1 MVKVFELKNI
11 IRNRLEESGVY
22 NSAFETQEI
31 LCHLLSCK
39 KEKLIGILNTEISH
53 EVYEKGLEILEKR
66 EKGYPLQY
74 IIGRWDFMGLSLN
87 IFEGVL
93 IFRPDTECICEKAIE
108 FLKERKNPK
117 ILDLCAGSG
126 CIGISLLHY
135 VSGSCCDFVDLFEK
149 PVECIK
155 SNLKLH
161 NLEDRSEVFRKDI
174 LSGLSFLSRKYSLI
188 ISNPPYIEKGDTRLE
203 ENVLK
208 YEPKTAL
215 FAENKGLEFY
225 ESICENSYDF
235 LEEDGKLIFEIGQ
248 GQQNEVIKI
257 AGKKGFEFLEFI
269 YDIQG
274 IIRGLVFTRGNKI

>member
-11 IRNRLEESGVY
+11 IRKRLEESGVF

-31 LCHLLSCK
+31 LCHLLSCE
-39 KEKLIGILNTEISH
+39 KEKLIGFYDREISH
-53 EVYEKGLEILEKR
+53 EVYEKGIEILEKR

-74 IIGRWDFMGLSLN
+74 IVGRWDFMGLSLN

-93 IFRPDTECICEKAIE
+93 IFRSDTECICEKAIE
-108 FLKERKNPK
+108 FLKETKNPK

-135 VSGSCCDFVDLFEK
+135 LSDSVCDFVDLFEK
-149 PVECIK
+149 PIKCIK

-161 NLEDRSEVFRKDI
+161 NFENRGRIFQKDV
-174 LSGLSFLSRKYSLI
+174 LSGLNFLDQKYDII
-188 ISNPPYIEKGDTRLE
+188 ISNPPYIEKGDARLE

-215 FAENKGLEFY
+215 FAENKGLAFY
-225 ESICENSYDF
+225 ESICQNSYDF
-235 LEEDGKLIFEIGQ
+235 LEEKGKLIFEIGQ

-257 AGKKGFEFLEFI
+257 AEKEGFEFSEFI
-269 YDIQG
+269 YDIQK
-274 IIRGLVFTRGNKI
+274 IIRGIVFTRGNKI